1 MSRPRKPK
9 LVMAWSSG
17 KDSAMALHALLQQG
31 EYDVVGLMTSVS
43 EEFARISHHG
53 VRVDLLDEQADAIGL
68 PLRKILLPTHP
79 GGGAC
84 TNDVYER
91 IMGDAMRA
99 YLAEGVT
106 HVAFGDLFLADLR
119 AYRERNLAQVGMQ
132 GVFPL
137 WMRDTGPLAR
147 EVIATGFKAILT
159 CVEPV
164 LGESFAGAEFDQALL
179 DRLPDGVD
187 PCGERGEFHTFVYD
201 GPIFRRP
208 VRAMRGQIVCRDRR
222 HYADLLREGSITVNA
237 CGAEQIPPV

>member
-1 MSRPRKPK
+1 MSPRRPK

-17 KDSAMALHALLQQG
+17 KDSAMALHALLRQG
-31 EYDVVGLMTSVS
+31 EYEIVGLMTSVS

-53 VRVDLLDEQADAIGL
+53 VRVDLLDDQADAVGL

-91 IMGDAMRA
+91 IMGEVMRA
-99 YLAEGVT
+99 YLSEGVT

-137 WMRDTGPLAR
+137 WMRDTTELAR
-147 EVIATGFKAILT
+147 EVIVSGFQAILT

-164 LGESFAGAEFDQALL
+164 LGESFAGAEFDEDLL
-179 DRLPDGVD
+179 NRLPAGVD
-187 PCGERGEFHTFVYD
+187 PCGENGEFHTFVYD

-208 VRAMRGQIVCRDRR
+208 VRLTRGQVVCRDRR
-222 HYADLLREGSITVNA
+222 HYTDLLRAGGIVA
-237 CGAEQIPPV
+237 LICHPAQIPPV

>member
-1 MSRPRKPK
+1 
-9 LVMAWSSG
+9 MAWSSG

-31 EYDVVGLMTSVS
+31 EYEVVGLMTSVS

-53 VRVDLLDEQADAIGL
+53 VRVDLLDDQADAIGL

-99 YLAEGVT
+99 YLSEGVT
-106 HVAFGDLFLADLR
+106 HVAFGDLFMADLR
-119 AYRERNLAQVGMQ
+119 AYRERNLAQAGMQ

-137 WMRDTGPLAR
+137 WMRDTSQLAR

-159 CVEPV
+159 CVESV
-164 LGESFAGAEFDQALL
+164 LGESFAGAEFDETLL
-179 DRLPDGVD
+179 NRLPNGVD
-187 PCGERGEFHTFVYD
+187 PCGERGEFHTFICD
-201 GPIFRRP
+201 GPILRRP
-208 VRAMRGQIVCRDRR
+208 VRVTRGQIVCRDRR
-222 HYADLLREGSITVNA
+222 HYADLLRGDIA
-237 CGAEQIPPV
+237 CTPECQPAEIPPV